1 MRTHVVRRQAE
12 VVVKN
17 TEYPAPR
24 SFPYLEIRNF
34 VDPMIIKMTFLK
46 VYCEKT
52 RKSVFKNVNKNS
64 ANITFNVGCTFTTFS
79 NISQLT
85 SIYTGHTE
93 ENFETFHSFCDFVK
107 TKKKK
112 IFCSHKVI
120 NFIKLANFLK

>member
-1 MRTHVVRRQAE
+1 M
-12 VVVKN
+12 
-17 TEYPAPR
+17 
-24 SFPYLEIRNF
+24 F
-34 VDPMIIKMTFLK
+34 
-46 VYCEKT
+46 
-52 RKSVFKNVNKNS
+52 NKNS